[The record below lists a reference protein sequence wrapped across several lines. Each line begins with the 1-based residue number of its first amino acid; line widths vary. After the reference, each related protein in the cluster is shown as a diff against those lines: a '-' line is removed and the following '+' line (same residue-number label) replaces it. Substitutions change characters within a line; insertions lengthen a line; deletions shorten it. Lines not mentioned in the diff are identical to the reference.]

1 MKQNDAPAKHRLDV
15 LPPPCV
21 RLLSRV
27 QAAALCGV
35 SPNTFDRMVGEGIM
49 PGPKRVFGRV
59 LWDLVALN
67 AAIDALFGDGDQ
79 STDQDTADD
88 GGWDEVLK

>member
-1 MKQNDAPAKHRLDV
+1 MKQTEAPAKHRLDV

-21 RLLSRV
+21 RVLSRV

-49 PGPKRVFGRV
+49 PGPKRVYGRV
-59 LWDLVALN
+59 LWDSFALN
-67 AAIDALFGDGDQ
+67 AAITALFDEGD
-79 STDQDTADD
+79 SAKPTS
-88 GGWDEVLK
+88 WE